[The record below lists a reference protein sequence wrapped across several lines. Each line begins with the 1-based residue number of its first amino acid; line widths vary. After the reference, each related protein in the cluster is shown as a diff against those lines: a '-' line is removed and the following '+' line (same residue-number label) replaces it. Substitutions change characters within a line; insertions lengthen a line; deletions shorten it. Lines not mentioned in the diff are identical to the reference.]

1 LEIGDWRLRIG
12 IIGGGQLGRMLALG
26 AYPLGARVTFLDP
39 APDAPMSHLAKQ
51 ICAAYD
57 DERAL
62 EQLARECDVVTYE
75 FENVP
80 VTSALF
86 VEQFTRVF
94 PPPAALLVAQDR
106 WEEKSFFSA
115 LEIPTPRFARV
126 DTRSELVEALENI
139 GLPAVLKTRSL
150 GYDGKGQFLL
160 RTHADLE
167 RAWAALDGTTLILE
181 QFVEFTREVSILAV
195 RGQGGECVF
204 YPLVENFH
212 RDGILRL
219 SLAPARFRAKGVTH
233 DVIGE
238 TEISAMNR
246 IATPLRND
254 KYAQQ
259 YAQRVLDALNY
270 VGVMAIE
277 FFQVG
282 DELLANEM
290 APRVH
295 NSGHWTIEGAVT
307 SQFENHARAI
317 LNLPLGSTETRG
329 FSAMVNLIG
338 ELPDINALLKIP
350 DAHVHLYD
358 KAPRAGRKLGHVTFV
373 AENEKTRDERLEI
386 GDWRLETE
394 DWRLFNL

>member
-1 LEIGDWRLRIG
+1 MIA
-12 IIGGGQLGRMLALG
+12 LA

-39 APDAPMSHLAKQ
+39 APDAPMSHVAKQ

-62 EQLARECDVVTYE
+62 EELARECDVVTYE

-86 VEQFTRVF
+86 VEQCTRVF

-115 LEIPTPRFARV
+115 LGIPTPRFARV

-139 GLPAVLKTRSL
+139 GFPAVLKTRRL
-150 GYDGKGQFLL
+150 GYDGKGQFVL
-160 RTHADLE
+160 RAHDDAA
-167 RAWAALDGTTLILE
+167 RAWNALGGAPLLCE

-195 RGQGGECVF
+195 RGQNGECVF
-204 YPLVENFH
+204 YPLVENHH

-219 SLAPARFRAKGVTH
+219 SLAPAPNTTR
-233 DVIGE
+233 DLQE
-238 TEISAMNR
+238 
-246 IATPLRND
+246 L
-254 KYAQQ
+254 AQQ
-259 YAQRVLDALNY
+259 YAQRVLAALNY
-270 VGVMAIE
+270 VGVLAIE

-295 NSGHWTIEGAVT
+295 NSGHWTIEGAVS

-329 FSAMVNLIG
+329 YCAMVNFIG
-338 ELPDINALLKIP
+338 ELSEIDALLKIP

-358 KAPRAGRKLGHVTFV
+358 KAPRAGRKLGHVTIV
-373 AENEKTRDERLEI
+373 ASDEKTR
-386 GDWRLETE
+386 DWRLETG
-394 DWRLFNL
+394 DLAALVSSLSSPVIQ

>member
-1 LEIGDWRLRIG
+1 MRIG
-12 IIGGGQLGRMLALG
+12 IIGGGQLGRMLALA

-39 APDAPMSHLAKQ
+39 APDAPMSHLAKH

-62 EQLARECDVVTYE
+62 EQLARESDVVTYE

-106 WEEKSFFSA
+106 WEEKSFFSS
-115 LEIPTPRFARV
+115 LGIPTPNFARV
-126 DTRSELVEALENI
+126 DTHSELMEALENI
-139 GLPAVLKTRSL
+139 GLPAVLKTRRL
-150 GYDGKGQFLL
+150 GYDGKGQFLIQ
-160 RTHADLE
+160 THADSE
-167 RAWAALDGTTLILE
+167 RAWAALDGNALILE
-181 QFVEFTREVSILAV
+181 QFVDFTREVSILAV
-195 RGQGGECVF
+195 RGQNGECVF

-219 SLAPARFRAKGVTH
+219 SLAPARFLAN
-233 DVIGE
+233 
-238 TEISAMNR
+238 A
-246 IATPLRND
+246 APND
-254 KYAQQ
+254 KRAQE
-259 YAQRVLDALNY
+259 YAQRVLGALNY
-270 VGVMAIE
+270 VGVLAIE
-277 FFQVG
+277 FFQMG

-317 LNLPLGSTETRG
+317 LGAPLGSTETRG
-329 FSAMVNLIG
+329 YCAMVNFIG
-338 ELPDINALLKIP
+338 ELPEIDALLKIS

-358 KAPRAGRKLGHVTFV
+358 KAPRAGRKLGHVTIV
-373 AENEKTRDERLEI
+373 ASDEKTRDERLAT
-386 GDWRLETE
+386 GDWRFSSL
-394 DWRLFNL
+394 

>member
-1 LEIGDWRLRIG
+1 
-12 IIGGGQLGRMLALG
+12 MLALA

-39 APDAPMSHLAKQ
+39 APDAPMSHLAKH

-62 EQLARECDVVTYE
+62 EELARACDVVTYE

-80 VTSALF
+80 VTSALL

-115 LEIPTPRFARV
+115 LGIPTPQFARL
-126 DTRSELVEALENI
+126 DTHSELVEALENI
-139 GLPAVLKTRSL
+139 GLPAVLKTRRL
-150 GYDGKGQFLL
+150 GYDGKGQFLI
-160 RTHADLE
+160 RSRDEIE
-167 RAWAALDGTTLILE
+167 RVWSELKKDSLILE
-181 QFVEFTREVSILAV
+181 QFVDFTREVSILAA
-195 RGQGGECVF
+195 RGQNGACVF
-204 YPLVENFH
+204 YPLVENHH

-219 SLAPARFRAKGVTH
+219 SLAPAPNTTRGLQ
-233 DVIGE
+233 E
-238 TEISAMNR
+238 
-246 IATPLRND
+246 L
-254 KYAQQ
+254 AQA

-270 VGVMAIE
+270 VGVLAIE

-282 DELLANEM
+282 EELLANEM

-317 LNLPLGSTETRG
+317 MNLPLGSTETRG
-329 FSAMVNLIG
+329 YSAMINFIG
-338 ELPDINALLKIP
+338 ELPDIDALLKIP

-358 KAPRAGRKLGHVTFV
+358 KAPRAGRKLGHVTIV
-373 AENEKTRDERLEI
+373 AENESIRDERLRI
-386 GDWRLETE
+386 GDWRLETV
-394 DWRLFNL
+394 FNL